1 MKKLTI
7 WFCILFSLPGIASE
21 LYETH
26 TDQYINLDFTSNS
39 ILGDVLQHQTNICT
53 VRSGPTGSQTSVF
66 FRGTNSNH
74 TLVTINGSAITDHST
89 SNGATDFGLINTNF
103 ADGLHIVHGPM
114 STLYGANAVAG
125 VVDLKT
131 NMTTKNQLDTT
142 VGSNNQRKM
151 SFKKLWENWSIGV
164 SVDQSDGISTYP
176 QGTEKDGYN
185 IQSFNVGYADEGHEL
200 LAVRTNQTSDL
211 DASGADDTDYTSDSQ
226 FTFLQYKN
234 TQIDNVDIIVDTTL
248 WDREYVNGT
257 EVDTYDS
264 QTYHGKVVHNYNTDI
279 INNKAGVDVNQYSAE
294 FNNMGSYTSS
304 VDKTADEYG
313 VYNNLDYSI
322 GDMVLSGGVRYD
334 DNSMHGSHSTYR
346 VGSSYS
352 VSNNLSVFGS
362 VATGYKNPTMY
373 EMFGADNFGYSGNA
387 NLNPETSFNKE
398 IGVSYSKKMTSFSAT
413 VYDTD
418 IKDMITY
425 SGSTYINNT
434 TNTSTMEG
442 AEATLKFKLGD
453 FMFTNRY
460 AHIHAVNGTG
470 GWLLRRPHDTF
481 HSMVKYSKGKFYVM
495 PMLTH
500 YGKHAD
506 LHPTTYATVH
516 VKERTTVDLKAGY
529 GNLAL
534 EIANVFDDDYERPL
548 GYNQGGQQLKL
559 TYSWKF

>member
-1 MKKLTI
+1 
-7 WFCILFSLPGIASE
+7 
-21 LYETH
+21 
-26 TDQYINLDFTSNS
+26 
-39 ILGDVLQHQTNICT
+39 
-53 VRSGPTGSQTSVF
+53 
-66 FRGTNSNH
+66 
-74 TLVTINGSAITDHST
+74 
-89 SNGATDFGLINTNF
+89 
-103 ADGLHIVHGPM
+103 
-114 STLYGANAVAG
+114 
-125 VVDLKT
+125 
-131 NMTTKNQLDTT
+131 
-142 VGSNNQRKM
+142 
-151 SFKKLWENWSIGV
+151 
-164 SVDQSDGISTYP
+164 
-176 QGTEKDGYN
+176 
-185 IQSFNVGYADEGHEL
+185 
-200 LAVRTNQTSDL
+200 
-211 DASGADDTDYTSDSQ
+211 
-226 FTFLQYKN
+226 LQYKN

-387 NLNPETSFNKE
+387 NLDPETSFNKE

-534 EIANVFDDDYERPL
+534 EVANVFDDDYERPL

>member
-131 NMTTKNQLDTT
+131 NMTSKNQLDTT

-176 QGTEKDGYN
+176 QGTEKDGYD

-200 LAVRTNQTSDL
+200 LAVRTNQVSDL

-234 TQIDNVDIIVDTTL
+234 TQIENIDIIVDTTL

-264 QTYHGKVVHNYNTDI
+264 QTYHGKVVHNYNTDTI
-279 INNKAGVDVNQYSAE
+279 YNKAGVDVNQYSAE

-313 VYNNLDYSI
+313 VYNNLDYVI

-334 DNSMHGSHSTYR
+334 DNSMHGSQSTYR

-352 VSNNLSVFGS
+352 LSDSWNVFGS

-373 EMFGADNFGYSGNA
+373 EMFGADSFGYSGNA
-387 NLNPETSFNKE
+387 DLNPETSFNKE
-398 IGVSYSKKMTSFSAT
+398 VGVNYKKNMTSLSAT

-418 IKDMITY
+418 IKDLITY

-442 AEATLKFKLGD
+442 AEATLKFKIGD

-529 GNLAL
+529 GNLVL
-534 EIANVFDDDYERPL
+534 EVANVFDDDYERPL

>member
-131 NMTTKNQLDTT
+131 NMTSKNQLDTT

-176 QGTEKDGYN
+176 QGTEKDGYD

-200 LAVRTNQTSDL
+200 LAVRTNQVSDL

-234 TQIDNVDIIVDTTL
+234 TQIENIDIIVDTTL

-264 QTYHGKVVHNYNTDI
+264 QTYHGKVVHNYNTDTI
-279 INNKAGVDVNQYSAE
+279 YNKAGVDVNQYSAE

-313 VYNNLDYSI
+313 VYNNLDYVI

-334 DNSMHGSHSTYR
+334 DNSMHGSQSTYR

-352 VSNNLSVFGS
+352 LSDSWNVFGS

-373 EMFGADNFGYSGNA
+373 EMFGADSFGYSGNA
-387 NLNPETSFNKE
+387 DLNPETSFNKE
-398 IGVSYSKKMTSFSAT
+398 VGLNYKKNMTSFSAT

-418 IKDMITY
+418 IKDLITY

-442 AEATLKFKLGD
+442 AEATLKFKIGD

-529 GNLAL
+529 GNLVL
-534 EIANVFDDDYERPL
+534 EMSNVFDDDYERPL

>member
-1 MKKLTI
+1 MKKLLAL
-7 WFCILFSLPGIASE
+7 FCIIFSLPGLANE

-89 SNGATDFGLINTNF
+89 TNGATDFGLVNTNF

-131 NMTTKNQLDTT
+131 GMTTKNQLDTT

-151 SFKKLWENWSIGV
+151 SFKKLWDNWNIGV
-164 SVDQSDGISTYP
+164 SVDSSDGISTYP
-176 QGTEKDGYN
+176 QGTEKDGYD
-185 IQSFNVGYADEGHEL
+185 IKSFNVGYNDEGHSL
-200 LAVRTNQTSDL
+200 LAVRTDQISDL
-211 DASGADDTDYTSDSQ
+211 DASGADDTDYTSDTQ

-234 TQIDNVDIIVDTTL
+234 TQIDNIDITVDSTL

-264 QTYHGKVVHNYNTDI
+264 QTLHGKVVHNYNTDM

-294 FNNMGSYTSS
+294 FNNIGFYTSS
-304 VDKTADEYG
+304 VDKTAEEYG

-387 NLNPETSFNKE
+387 NLDPETSFNKE
-398 IGVSYSKKMTSFSAT
+398 IGVSYTKKMTSFSAT

-453 FMFTNRY
+453 FMFTNKY

-470 GWLLRRPHDTF
+470 GWLLRRPHDTI
-481 HSMVKYSKGKFYVM
+481 HSMVKYTKGKFYVM
-495 PMLTH
+495 PMLTY

-529 GNLAL
+529 GNFAL
-534 EIANVFDDDYERPL
+534 EVANVFDDDYDRPL

>member
-1 MKKLTI
+1 MKKLI
-7 WFCILFSLPGIASE
+7 ILFCIIFSLPGLANE

-89 SNGATDFGLINTNF
+89 TNGATDFGLVNTNF

-114 STLYGANAVAG
+114 STVYGANAVAG

-131 NMTTKNQLDTT
+131 GMNTKNQLDTT
-142 VGSNNQRKM
+142 VGSNNQRKI
-151 SFKKLWENWSIGV
+151 SFKKLWDNWNIGV
-164 SVDQSDGISTYP
+164 SVDSSDGISTYP
-176 QGTEKDGYN
+176 QGTEKDGYD
-185 IQSFNVGYADEGHEL
+185 IKSFNVGYNDEGHSL
-200 LAVRTNQTSDL
+200 LAVRTDQLSDL

-234 TQIDNVDIIVDTTL
+234 TQIENIDITVDSTL

-264 QTYHGKVVHNYNTDI
+264 QTYHGKVVHNLQTDS
-279 INNKAGVDVNQYSAE
+279 INNKAGVDVSKYSAE
-294 FNNMGSYTSS
+294 FTNMGSYTAS
-304 VDKTADEYG
+304 VDKTATEYG
-313 VYNNLDYSI
+313 AYNNMDYTI
-322 GDMVLSGGVRYD
+322 GNITVSGGVRYD
-334 DNSMHGSHSTYR
+334 DNSMHGSQSTYR
-346 VGSSYS
+346 VGSAYTLSD
-352 VSNNLSVFGS
+352 NMSVFGS

-373 EMFGADNFGYSGNA
+373 EMYGADSYGYSGNA
-387 NLNPETSFNKE
+387 DLKPETSFNKE
-398 IGVSYSKKMTSFSAT
+398 IGVSYKKKMVGFSAT

-418 IKDMITY
+418 IKDLITY

-442 AEATLKFKLGD
+442 AEATLQFKVGD

-460 AHIHAVNGTG
+460 AHIHAVSGTNT
-470 GWLLRRPHDTF
+470 WLLRRPHDTI
-481 HSMVKYSKGKFYVM
+481 HSMVKYTKGKFYVM
-495 PMLTH
+495 PMLTY

-529 GNLAL
+529 GNFAL
-534 EIANVFDDDYERPL
+534 EVANVFDDDYDRPL

>member
-176 QGTEKDGYN
+176 QGTEKDGYD

-200 LAVRTNQTSDL
+200 LAVRTNQVSDL

-387 NLNPETSFNKE
+387 NLDPETSFNKE

>member
-164 SVDQSDGISTYP
+164 SVDRSDGISTYP
-176 QGTEKDGYN
+176 QGTEKDGYD

-200 LAVRTNQTSDL
+200 LAVRTNQVSDL

-279 INNKAGVDVNQYSAE
+279 ITNKAGVDVNQYSAE

-334 DNSMHGSHSTYR
+334 DNSMHGSQSTYR
-346 VGSSYS
+346 VGTSYS
-352 VSNNLSVFGS
+352 VSDSVSLFGS
-362 VATGYKNPTMY
+362 IATGYKNPTMY

-398 IGVSYSKKMTSFSAT
+398 IGASYNKNMTSFSAT

-418 IKDMITY
+418 IKDLITY

>member
-7 WFCILFSLPGIASE
+7 WFCIFFSLPGIASE

-176 QGTEKDGYN
+176 QGTEKDGYD

-200 LAVRTNQTSDL
+200 LAVRTNQVSDL

-234 TQIDNVDIIVDTTL
+234 TQIDNIDIIVDTTL

-264 QTYHGKVVHNYNTDI
+264 QTYHGKIVHNYNTDTI
-279 INNKAGVDVNQYSAE
+279 YNKAGVDVNQYSAE

-313 VYNNLDYSI
+313 VYNNLDYVI
-322 GDMVLSGGVRYD
+322 GDMVISGGVRYD
-334 DNSMHGSHSTYR
+334 DNSMHGSQSTYR

-352 VSNNLSVFGS
+352 LSDSWNVFGS

-373 EMFGADNFGYSGNA
+373 EMFGADSFGYSGNA
-387 NLNPETSFNKE
+387 DLNPETSFNKE
-398 IGVSYSKKMTSFSAT
+398 VGLNYKKNMTSFSAT

-418 IKDMITY
+418 IKDLITY

-442 AEATLKFKLGD
+442 AEATLKFKVGD

-529 GNLAL
+529 GNLVL
-534 EIANVFDDDYERPL
+534 EVANVFDDDYERPL